1 MTKPNYGVTERLTV
15 GQAVIRFIAAQY
27 TISDGVKRRFIPAAM
42 GIFGHGNVAGLGQ
55 ALDQYNDILP
65 FVQGRN
71 EQGLVHAAVGFAK
84 ASLRKQTFAVTA
96 SIGPGAMNMVTP
108 AALATVNH
116 LPVLLLP
123 GDSYTTRRQG
133 PVLQQLEHPMSPDI
147 SVNDAFRPISRF
159 FDRITRPEQLLY
171 SLPNAF
177 RVLANPTET
186 GAVVLALP
194 QDLQS
199 HAFDFPKE
207 FFEERTWKIRRAI
220 PEREDIGAVANLIKG
235 AKKPLIIAGGG
246 ILYSEATPELEALA
260 NATGIPVAET
270 FGGKGVVQNPGPWHL
285 MGLGL
290 EGSPETNKLVAEAD
304 LILSIGT
311 RLTDFATGSQSM
323 FQNPEVKFASINITE
338 HDAIKQGATAILG
351 DAKLSLVALKEAV
364 AGYKISSDWSTKIDT
379 GVKIWTKQ
387 LADAINPD
395 VVFDKKTLPD
405 SPETNAVLTQGQLI
419 GLMNEAHKSGDTI
432 IAAAGGAP
440 GDIQKAWDATGG
452 KYAHLEFGFSCM
464 GYEIPA
470 GMGVRL
476 ATPDNSKR
484 VTVFIGDGTF
494 VMAPTELV
502 TACQEGLPM
511 TVVISE
517 NHGYQVIRRLQM
529 WRSGHHFG
537 NEFRYRQDGPT
548 VAQAAE
554 KGGTAPRLEGDYL
567 KIDLVKM
574 AQGMGAQTIYATTA
588 DEVRKAFA
596 DTRNA
601 QMPVVIIVPT
611 IQHANLPASNVWWDV
626 APAEVSTQP
635 WVAAIRKD
643 YEDGLSTQR
652 WHA

>member
-1 MTKPNYGVTERLTV
+1 MTAPNYGKTERLTV
-15 GQAVIRFIAAQY
+15 AQAVVRFIAAQY
-27 TISDGVKRRFIPAAM
+27 SISDGVKRRFIPASM

-84 ASLRKQTFAVTA
+84 ANNRKQTLAVTA

-108 AALATVNH
+108 AALATVNRI
-116 LPVLLLP
+116 PVLLLP

-133 PVLQQLEHPMSPDI
+133 PVLQQLEHPMGPDI
-147 SVNDAFRPISRF
+147 SVNDAFRPVSRF

-171 SLPNAF
+171 SLPAAF
-177 RVLANPTET
+177 RVLANPVET
-186 GAVVLALP
+186 GAVVVALP

-199 HAFDFPKE
+199 HAFDFPVD
-207 FFEERTWKIRRAI
+207 FFQERIWKIRR
-220 PEREDIGAVANLIKG
+220 PEPARDDLAEVANLIKS

-246 ILYSEATPELEALA
+246 VIYSEATAELEALA

-270 FGGKGVVQNPGPWHL
+270 FGGKGAIQNAGSWHL

-290 EGSPETNKLVAEAD
+290 EGSPETNRLVAQAD
-304 LILSIGT
+304 LILSVGT

-323 FQNPEVKFASINITE
+323 FKNPDVKFASINITE
-338 HDAIKQGATAILG
+338 HDALKQNAVPVLG
-351 DAKLSLVALKEAV
+351 DAKISLVALKEAV
-364 AGYKISSDWSTKIDT
+364 AGYSIPADWKSAIET
-379 GVKIWTKQ
+379 GTAIWAKQ
-387 LADAINPD
+387 LAEAINPD
-395 VVFDKKTLPD
+395 VTFDKSTLPD
-405 SPETNAVLTQGQLI
+405 SPVTQAILTQAQLI

-432 IAAAGGAP
+432 IAAAGGPP

-452 KYAHLEFGFSCM
+452 KFAHLEFGFSCM

-476 ATPDNSKR
+476 ATPDTSKR

-537 NEFRYRQDGPT
+537 NEFRYREDGPT

-567 KIDLVKM
+567 KIDLIKM
-574 AQGMGAQTIYATTA
+574 SEGMGAQAIYATTA
-588 DEVRKAFA
+588 NEVRKAFA
-596 DTRNA
+596 DTRDA
-601 QMPVVIIVPT
+601 RGPVVIVVPT
-611 IQHANLPASNVWWDV
+611 IQHANLPASEVWWDV

-652 WHA
+652 WHG

>member
-27 TISDGVKRRFIPAAM
+27 TMSDGVKRRFIPAAM

-235 AKKPLIIAGGG
+235 ATKPLIIAGGG

-323 FQNPEVKFASINITE
+323 FQNPDVKFASINITE

>member
-1 MTKPNYGVTERLTV
+1 V
-15 GQAVIRFIAAQY
+15 RFIAAQY
-27 TISDGVKRRFIPAAM
+27 TVSDGVKRRFIPASM

-84 ASLRKQTFAVTA
+84 AQNRKQTLAVTA

-108 AALATVNH
+108 AALATINRI
-116 LPVLLLP
+116 PVLLLP

-133 PVLQQLEHPMSPDI
+133 PVLQQLEHPLGPDI
-147 SVNDAFRPISRF
+147 SVNDAFRPISRY

-171 SLPNAF
+171 SLPAAF
-177 RVLANPTET
+177 RVLANPVET
-186 GAVVLALP
+186 GAVVIALP

-199 HAFDFPKE
+199 HSFDFPEE
-207 FFEERTWKIRRAI
+207 FFAERIWKIRR
-220 PEREDIGAVANLIKG
+220 PEPARDDIAAVAQLIKS

-246 ILYSEATPELEALA
+246 VIYSEARAELEALA

-270 FGGKGVVQNPGPWHL
+270 FGGKGAVQNAGPWHL

-290 EGSPETNKLVAEAD
+290 EGSPETNKLVAQAD
-304 LILSIGT
+304 LILSVGT

-323 FQNPEVKFASINITE
+323 FQNPDVKFASINITE
-338 HDAIKQGATAILG
+338 HDAIKQGAVPVLG
-351 DAKLSLVALKEAV
+351 DAKISLVALKDAV
-364 AGYKISSDWSTKIDT
+364 AGYTIPAEWKSAIDAGT
-379 GVKIWTKQ
+379 AIWAKQ

-395 VVFDKKTLPD
+395 ILFDKSTLPD
-405 SPETNAVLTQGQLI
+405 SPVTNAVLTQGQLI
-419 GLMNEAHKSGDTI
+419 GLMNEAHTSGDII

-440 GDIQKAWDATGG
+440 GDIQKAWDATNG
-452 KYAHLEFGFSCM
+452 KFVHLEFGFSCM

-476 ATPDNSKR
+476 ATPDTSKR

-537 NEFRYRQDGPT
+537 NEFRYREDGPT

-554 KGGTAPRLEGDYL
+554 KRGTAPRLEGDYL
-567 KIDLVKM
+567 QIDLIKM
-574 AQGMGAQTIYATTA
+574 AEGMGAQAIYATTA
-588 DEVRKAFA
+588 AEVRAA
-596 DTRNA
+596 LAGSRNA
-601 QMPVVIIVPT
+601 PGPVVIVVPT
-611 IQHANLPASNVWWDV
+611 IQHANLPASEVWWDV

-643 YEDGLSTQR
+643 YEAGLATQR